1 MRQAFAIVWA
11 GLFLFGECLFACET
25 QPVHFQ
31 AAAML
36 HRILKRTPMVLQ
48 GHVVRI
54 KGTIEL
60 LVVVSNDGTPSCIS
74 VVRGHP
80 ILTSAAI
87 ASVKEWRFR
96 PYRKNRKR
104 VTYSG
109 ALVLDA
115 REVATPD

>member
-1 MRQAFAIVWA
+1 MRQRVAVVCA
-11 GLFLFGECLFACET
+11 GLLLVGECVFACEQ

-31 AAAML
+31 AVSMS
-36 HRILKRTPMVLQ
+36 HRIVQRTPMVLQ

-60 LVVVSNDGTPSCIS
+60 LVLVGEDGKPSCIS

-80 ILTSAAI
+80 VLTSTAI

-96 PYRKNRKR
+96 PFHKNRK
-104 VTYSG
+104 VITYSG
-109 ALVLDA
+109 ALV
-115 REVATPD
+115 